1 METNSMETPLAAAPE
16 IHADSEAAEANPHAI
31 TANPAAMKP
40 AEGTKP
46 AKVIKRRSSTVK
58 FLEEVRTSTDWVMDA
73 STRSKSRATR
83 NSRGEGTLS
92 ELSQQQDRSTNISK
106 IHTRKWEKQLVRFGS
121 LVVPQYVPDR
131 PERTPGL
138 VTAGKVHTKR
148 GGGKIRGRRQIKYIP
163 NGRLSFGR
171 AIDENGNPA
180 RPPNQYPK
188 DDGMSQ
194 DHNDTQ
200 ETMDMNEVLEGQD
213 PSIDGETN
221 DDDED
226 SRP

>member
-1 METNSMETPLAAAPE
+1 MEMSTTEESPPITVPE
-16 IHADSEAAEANPHAI
+16 PPTADPE
-31 TANPAAMKP
+31 PAAKP
-40 AEGTKP
+40 ETVKPEGTGKP

-92 ELSQQQDRSTNISK
+92 EQSQQQERSTNVAK
-106 IHTRKWEKQLVRFGS
+106 IHARKWERRLVRLGS

-138 VTAGKVHTKR
+138 ITTGKIHTKR

-180 RPPNQYPK
+180 RPQK
-188 DDGMSQ
+188 EFVKEDGMSQ
-194 DHNDTQ
+194 ENMETQDAMDTNDAP
-200 ETMDMNEVLEGQD
+200 EGQD
-213 PSIDGETN
+213 PSLDGETN

>member
-1 METNSMETPLAAAPE
+1 MDANSNSSETPPLSAPE
-16 IHADSEAAEANPHAI
+16 TLPPADPQPAINPMAV
-31 TANPAAMKP
+31 KP
-40 AEGTKP
+40 EGGGKP

-92 ELSQQQDRSTNISK
+92 EQRQQEERSTNLAK
-106 IHTRKWEKQLVRFGS
+106 IHTRKWEKRLVRLGS

-131 PERTPGL
+131 AERTPGL
-138 VTAGKVHTKR
+138 ITTGKIHTKR

-171 AIDENGNPA
+171 KIDENGNPA
-180 RPPNQYPK
+180 RQQMQYGRE
-188 DDGMSQ
+188 DALSQ
-194 DHNDTQ
+194 ENMETQ
-200 ETMDMNEVLEGQD
+200 ETMDTNDVQEGQD

-221 DDDED
+221 DEDED